1 MRRAALA
8 LGLALAA
15 CEAPLDPIAPSDRVF
30 SMSGYLDASADT
42 QWVRVEPFGA
52 VAGPAPGA
60 IDAAVTLVTPDGA
73 RVAMAPVVRAFETGP
88 AHLFW
93 TTAPIATGVTYRVE
107 AERSDGAHARATV
120 RIPDA
125 QAVTLTLVDGLINC
139 PTLVIVEG
147 AERLADV
154 RARYALIG
162 PARDGEVYEF
172 SKLPSLTRSA
182 DGAFTA
188 QVFFGEDATEM
199 EIDLFPGVEPIAPEV
214 VVAVATDDWPEVE
227 GLTLEAALASAELD
241 RVEGGV
247 GFVGGVVTT
256 TADFIPG
263 YGLLPFPLD
272 PRPPEPCFP

>member
-1 MRRAALA
+1 M

-30 SMSGYLDASADT
+30 SMSGYLDATADT

-52 VAGPAPGA
+52 VADPVPGA

-73 RVAMAPVVRAFETGP
+73 RVPMAAVVRAFATGP

-93 TTAPIATGVTYRVE
+93 TTEPIAAGTTYRVE
-107 AERSDGAHARATV
+107 AERSDGALARAVV
-120 RIPDA
+120 RIPDE

-154 RARYALIG
+154 RARYELTG
-162 PARDGEVYEF
+162 PDRQGEVYEF
-172 SKLPSLTRSA
+172 SKLLSLTRDA
-182 DGAFTA
+182 GGAFTA
-188 QVFFGEDATEM
+188 QVFFGEDAAEM
-199 EIDLFPGVEPIAPEV
+199 EINLFPGIEPIAPEI

-227 GLTLEAALASAELD
+227 GLTLEEALASAELD

>member
-1 MRRAALA
+1 MRRAALL

-42 QWVRVEPFGA
+42 QWVRVEPFGT
-52 VAGPAPGA
+52 VAGPVPGS

-73 RVAMAPVVRAFETGP
+73 RVPMTQRVRDFQTGP

-93 TTAPIATGVTYRVE
+93 TTEPVDAGMTYRVE
-107 AERSDGAHARATV
+107 AERSDGALARATV
-120 RIPDA
+120 RMPDDE
-125 QAVTLTLVDGLINC
+125 AVTLTLVDGLINC

-154 RARYALIG
+154 RARYELLG
-162 PARDGEVYEF
+162 PARAGEVYEF
-172 SKLPSLTRSA
+172 SKRASLTRGA
-182 DGAFTA
+182 GGAFTA
-188 QVFFGEDATEM
+188 QVFFGEDATAM
-199 EIDLFPGVEPIAPEV
+199 EINLFPGVEPIAPEI

-227 GLTLEAALASAELD
+227 GLTLEEALASAELD

-247 GFVGGVVTT
+247 GFIGGTVTT
-256 TADFIPG
+256 TARFIPG